1 MSDSAQANLP
11 VTTPAKFRPPPKAAE
26 CHAHVF
32 GPFSKWPT
40 GRPTSEQPYEAY
52 VRMHEILGIERG
64 VLTQPS
70 HYGVDNS
77 CMLDAMARS
86 NGNVKGIIATE
97 LETLTDKE
105 ILRLDALGVRGIRI
119 GRRAPVGLKL
129 DDLEAAAERLK
140 GSGWHFE
147 IPPPAGF
154 NLADLRKRIEK
165 LPIPVLFE
173 MLGSPDVK
181 KGLEQPSFQ
190 ALLGMMRDN
199 LVWVKLSHPY
209 QLAPYPYKE
218 TIPFA
223 QALVDAN
230 PRRCVFGTD
239 WPHPGPQ
246 HEPPVPDDGYLL
258 DLLAEWVPDR
268 ATRDR
273 ILVDNPAEIH
283 RF

>member
-1 MSDSAQANLP
+1 MSDAAKGLLP
-11 VTTPAKFRPPPKAAE
+11 KTSPAKFRPPPKSAE

-40 GRPTSEQPYEAY
+40 SRHTSEQPYENY

-70 HYGVDNS
+70 HYGVDNT

-86 NGNVKGIIATE
+86 NGQVKGIIACE
-97 LETLTDKE
+97 LDTLTDKE
-105 ILRLDALGVRGIRI
+105 IARLDALGVRGIRI
-119 GRRAPVGLKL
+119 SRKAPVGLKL
-129 DDLEAAAERLK
+129 DDVEAAAARLK

-147 IPPPAGF
+147 IPPPAGV
-154 NLADLRKRIEK
+154 NLADLRGRIEK

-173 MLGSPDVK
+173 MLGSPDVT
-181 KGLEQPSFQ
+181 KGVEQPSFQ

-218 TIPFA
+218 TIPYA
-223 QALVDAN
+223 QALVAAN

-239 WPHPGPQ
+239 WPHPGAQEHGPM
-246 HEPPVPDDGYLL
+246 PDDGYLL
-258 DLLAEWVPDR
+258 DLLAEWVPDE
-268 ATRDR
+268 ATRNR
-273 ILVDNPAEIH
+273 ILVDNPTELH